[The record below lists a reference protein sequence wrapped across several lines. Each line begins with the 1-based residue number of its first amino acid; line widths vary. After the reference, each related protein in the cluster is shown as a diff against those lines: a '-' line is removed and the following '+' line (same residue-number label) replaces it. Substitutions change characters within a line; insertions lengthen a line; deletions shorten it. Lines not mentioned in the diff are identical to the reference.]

1 MDLDHLGAECVMS
14 EVNPIAGNSGAPMP
28 SSIGRVHLEA
38 TGAAAAPGT
47 QATSRAQGQDRVEL
61 SDHARHLERLRQ
73 IPDVR
78 QGKVEA
84 AKAAIANGV
93 YESPD
98 RLRAALLRM
107 LNEIDGG

>member
-1 MDLDHLGAECVMS
+1 MS
-14 EVNPIAGNSGAPMP
+14 EVNPISGSSGAPMP
-28 SSIGRVHLEA
+28 SSIGRVRLEA
-38 TGAAAAPGT
+38 SAPAAAASP
-47 QATSRAQGQDRVEL
+47 QAASRAQGQDRVEL

-73 IPDVR
+73 LPEVR

-93 YESPD
+93 FESPD

-107 LNEIDGG
+107 LDEIEGG

>member
-1 MDLDHLGAECVMS
+1 MS

-28 SSIGRVHLEA
+28 SSIGRVKLEA
-38 TGAAAAPGT
+38 TAPASA
-47 QATSRAQGQDRVEL
+47 QATTRAQGQDRVEL
-61 SDHARHLERLRQ
+61 SDHARHLDRLRQ
-73 IPDVR
+73 LPDVR

-107 LNEIDGG
+107 LDEIEGG

>member
-1 MDLDHLGAECVMS
+1 MS

-28 SSIGRVHLEA
+28 SSIGRVKLEA
-38 TGAAAAPGT
+38 PASA
-47 QATSRAQGQDRVEL
+47 QATTRAQGQDRVEL
-61 SDHARHLERLRQ
+61 SDHARHLDRLRQ
-73 IPDVR
+73 LPDVR

-98 RLRAALLRM
+98 RLRAALLRI
-107 LNEIDGG
+107 LDEIEGG